1 MSTSDTAKATI
12 LLRRLSRGDD
22 GAADELLPLVYGEL
36 HALAARFMGER
47 AAGHTLQPTALVN
60 EAWLR
65 MIEPAAGGNFENRAH
80 FLGVAAKAMRS
91 VLVDHARR
99 RGAQKRGGAL
109 ERVPL
114 EDIAALFEERS
125 SDLLALDEALTR
137 LAAMDAQL
145 GRIVELRFF
154 GGLSVEE
161 TARTLG
167 VSEPTIVRGWRVA
180 RMWLQ
185 RELGLGADPT

>member
-1 MSTSDTAKATI
+1 MSTSETAKATM
-12 LLRRLSRGDD
+12 LLRRLSSGDD

-65 MIEPAAGGNFENRAH
+65 LIEPAAGGSFESRAH

-114 EDIAALFEERS
+114 EDIAELFEERA

-185 RELGLGADPT
+185 RELGLSS

>member
-1 MSTSDTAKATI
+1 MSSSDTAKATQ
-12 LLRRLSRGDD
+12 LLQRMSNGD
-22 GAADELLPLVYGEL
+22 GSAADELLSLVYGEL
-36 HALAARFMGER
+36 HSLAGRFMAER
-47 AAGHTLQPTALVN
+47 SSNHTLQPTALVH

-65 MIEPAAGGNFENRAH
+65 LVEPNPGSSFESRAH

-99 RGAQKRGGAL
+99 RNAQKRGGAN
-109 ERVPL
+109 ERIPL
-114 EDIAALFEERS
+114 DEISVLFEERA

-137 LAAMDAQL
+137 LSAMDPQL

-161 TARTLG
+161 TARALE

-185 RELGLGADPT
+185 RELGVGKPE